1 MRHLG
6 VFAKKMLQRIDLD
19 DQIGS
24 GFPVQVTEEARRRIT
39 EALKQSLAPTTRIT
53 YISQWNKWE
62 SFAHENN
69 YPVFSADPIHLA
81 DWITQR
87 AADGRKPGTIRMGL
101 SAVGAAHRQANAP
114 NPVEDE
120 GVRAAMRGITRVAGR
135 AQKQA
140 AGLTAASLAAIR
152 ATACVRRTGRG
163 GSLETAETAR
173 VRGLMDIAMA
183 SLMRDGMLR
192 RSEAAS
198 LTWGDLLEQED
209 GTGRLTVARSK
220 TDQEGEGAVLFASGP
235 TMEALSAVKPD
246 DANDVAPLFGLSAE
260 QIGRRISSAAAAG
273 LGEGF
278 TGHSAR
284 VGMAQD
290 LARSG
295 TEVPALMTAGRWQSP
310 TMPARY
316 TRAEQAGRGAI
327 ARFYGS
333 G

>member
-1 MRHLG
+1 
-6 VFAKKMLQRIDLD
+6 MLQRIGLD
-19 DQIGS
+19 DQTGS
-24 GFPVQVTEEARRRIT
+24 GSPVQVTEEARRRIT
-39 EALKQSLAPTTRIT
+39 EALEQSFAPTTRIN
-53 YISQWNKWE
+53 YISQWKMWE
-62 SFAHENN
+62 SFAHRNN
-69 YPVFSADPIHLA
+69 YPVFPADAVHLA

-101 SAVGAAHRQANAP
+101 AAVGAAHRQANVP
-114 NPVEDE
+114 SPTEDE
-120 GVRAAMRGITRVAGR
+120 GVRATMRGIIRAAGR

-152 ATACVRRTGRG
+152 ATACVPRTGRG
-163 GSLETAETAR
+163 GSLETSATAR
-173 VRGLMDIAMA
+173 SRGLLDIAMA

-198 LTWGDLLEQED
+198 LTWGDLLAQED

-220 TDQEGEGAVLFASGP
+220 TDQEGEGAVLFI
-235 TMEALSAVKPD
+235 SAVTM
-246 DANDVAPLFGLSAE
+246 DALKAIRPVEVDVGDSLFGLSAE
-260 QIGRRISSAAAAG
+260 QIGRRIASAAAVAG
-273 LGEGF
+273 LGDGF

-295 TEVPALMTAGRWQSP
+295 TELPALMTAGRWQSP

-327 ARFYGS
+327 ARFYETS
-333 G
+333 

>member
-1 MRHLG
+1 M
-6 VFAKKMLQRIDLD
+6 QSIDHDSQQSLRLPANVSED
-19 DQIGS
+19 
-24 GFPVQVTEEARRRIT
+24 ARRRIT
-39 EALKQSLAPTTRIT
+39 DALDQSLAPTTRAN
-53 YISQWNKWE
+53 YRAQWKQWAT
-62 SFAHENN
+62 FAAENG
-69 YPVFSADPIHLA
+69 YPVFPSDPVHVA

-101 SAVGAAHRQANAP
+101 AAVSAADRQVNLPSPA
-114 NPVEDE
+114 EDE
-120 GVRAAMRGITRVAGR
+120 GVRATMRGITRVAGR

-152 ATACVRRTGRG
+152 ATACVPRIGRG
-163 GSLETAETAR
+163 GSLETAHTAEA
-173 VRGLMDIAMA
+173 RGQIDIALI

-192 RSEAAS
+192 RSEAAN
-198 LTWGDLLEQED
+198 LPWGDLIEEGD

-220 TDQEGEGAVLFASGP
+220 TDPEGEGAVLFVSAP
-235 TMEALSAVKPD
+235 TMEALRAIMPAE
-246 DANDVAPLFGLSAE
+246 ANVDESLFGLSDE
-260 QIGRRISSAAAAG
+260 QIARRVSSAAAAAG

-290 LARSG
+290 LARTG
-295 TEVPALMTAGRWQSP
+295 TELPGLMTAGRWQSP

-327 ARFYGS
+327 ARFYGAA
-333 G
+333 

>member
-1 MRHLG
+1 
-6 VFAKKMLQRIDLD
+6 MLQRIDLD
-19 DQIGS
+19 DQTGS
-24 GFPVQVTEEARRRIT
+24 GSPVQVTEEARRRIT
-39 EALKQSLAPTTRIT
+39 EALEQSLAPTTRVN
-53 YISQWNKWE
+53 YKSQWKKWE

-69 YPVFSADPIHLA
+69 YPVFPAHPVHLA

-101 SAVGAAHRQANAP
+101 SAVGAAHRQANVP

-120 GVRAAMRGITRVAGR
+120 GVRATMRGISRAVGR

-140 AGLTAASLAAIR
+140 VGLTAASLAAIR
-152 ATACVRRTGRG
+152 ATACIPRIGRG
-163 GSLETAETAR
+163 GFPESAATAQS
-173 VRGLMDIAMA
+173 RGLLDIAMA

-198 LTWGDLLEQED
+198 LTWGDLVEQED

-220 TDQEGEGAVLFASGP
+220 TDQEGEGAVLFVSGP
-235 TMEALSAVKPD
+235 TMETLRAVKPGDAD
-246 DANDVAPLFGLSAE
+246 DAAALFGLSAE
-260 QIGRRISSAAAAG
+260 QIGRRISSAAAAAG

-295 TEVPALMTAGRWQSP
+295 TELPALMTAGRWQSP

>member
-1 MRHLG
+1 MQSIAQDHQHSARLPAD
-6 VFAKKMLQRIDLD
+6 VSED
-19 DQIGS
+19 
-24 GFPVQVTEEARRRIT
+24 ARRRIT
-39 EALKQSLAPTTRIT
+39 EALDQSLAPTTRAN
-53 YISQWNKWE
+53 YRAQWKQWE
-62 SFAHENN
+62 IFADENG
-69 YPVFSADPIHLA
+69 YTMFPTDPVHLA

-101 SAVGAAHRQANAP
+101 AAVGAAHRQANLP
-114 NPVEDE
+114 NPTEDE
-120 GVRAAMRGITRVAGR
+120 GVRATMRGITRVAGR

-152 ATACVRRTGRG
+152 ATVCVPRIGRG
-163 GSLETAETAR
+163 GFLETAHTAEA
-173 VRGLMDIAMA
+173 RGQIDIALI

-198 LTWGDLLEQED
+198 LTWGDLIEEGD
-209 GTGRLTVARSK
+209 GTGRLTVVRSK
-220 TDQEGEGAVLFASGP
+220 TDQEGEGVVLFVSAP
-235 TMEALSAVKPD
+235 TMEALKAMRPV
-246 DANDVAPLFGLSAE
+246 DANTADSLFGLSDE
-260 QIGRRISSAAAAG
+260 QIARRVTSAAAAAG

-290 LARSG
+290 LARAG
-295 TEVPALMTAGRWQSP
+295 MELPALMTAGRWQSP